1 MISKKLTNSGLLRES
16 ADKHSIYTGNAHDS
30 IPCYC
35 WAKTTRHPGGQQQ
48 PWSSQSHVRRADQHG
63 TRKMAIP
70 AMANR
75 IICVK
80 IASASLALAP
90 TTCSFL
96 PSDVRRLRTC
106 CVSASP
112 CAGFAVR
119 WAQPDVAI
127 ALHGG
132 MLYHLPR

>member
-1 MISKKLTNSGLLRES
+1 MISKKLTNSGSFRKRV
-16 ADKHSIYTGNAHDS
+16 DKHSIYTGNAHDS

-80 IASASLALAP
+80 IASASLAGADNLLI
-90 TTCSFL
+90 S
-96 PSDVRRLRTC
+96 SERRAEIANLLRERLSLRGIC
-106 CVSASP
+106 R
-112 CAGFAVR
+112 AV
-119 WAQPDVAI
+119 
-127 ALHGG
+127 
-132 MLYHLPR
+132 